1 MALALQWQRNVRRM
15 KSFTRFFSK
24 NRGTGRGMRPGVRI
38 PSGHLKNRLP
48 AIRYGRHF
56 PQAGNRVFSR
66 VVPLL
71 PVLVY
76 RRFSGERQ
84 PQKIVVSCF
93 ARNAGHAVRPANN
106 FLRACEAR
114 PACSSTQKM
123 LKSITA
129 LPPASPSRPRSSPV
143 PRPAYPASRRSAS
156 RSGSSGPAPFWP
168 PRARPPG
175 PSPG

>member
-1 MALALQWQRNVRRM
+1 M

-24 NRGTGRGMRPGVRI
+24 NRGTGRGMSPGVRI
-38 PSGHLKNRLP
+38 PSGHLKKRLP
-48 AIRYGRHF
+48 AIRHGRHF

-93 ARNAGHAVRPANN
+93 ARNAGHAIRPANN
-106 FLRACEAR
+106 FLRACVAR
-114 PACSSTQKM
+114 PACSSTQKI
-123 LKSITA
+123 LKKDFFDKLQLPRRGSLLGSLLLGSRLRQRLTTVSRRHSKHSA
-129 LPPASPSRPRSSPV
+129 PAHGTPPA
-143 PRPAYPASRRSAS
+143 
-156 RSGSSGPAPFWP
+156 
-168 PRARPPG
+168 
-175 PSPG
+175 

>member
-1 MALALQWQRNVRRM
+1 M

-24 NRGTGRGMRPGVRI
+24 NRGTGRGMSPGVRME
-38 PSGHLKNRLP
+38 SGHLKNRLP

-66 VVPLL
+66 VVPLF

-93 ARNAGHAVRPANN
+93 ARNAGHAIRPANN
-106 FLRACEAR
+106 FLRACVAR
-114 PACSSTQKM
+114 PACSSTQKI
-123 LKSITA
+123 LKKDFFDKLSAGGKPLPHRYFTGGGP
-129 LPPASPSRPRSSPV
+129 LPPVSRSRSPSAGRTRLPGN
-143 PRPAYPASRRSAS
+143 
-156 RSGSSGPAPFWP
+156 GSS
-168 PRARPPG
+168 
-175 PSPG
+175 